1 MKINTFILYTKY
13 IYLQVV
19 YNEKSYNLWKYSILI
34 NSIIL
39 NIRIKNTHIGVNDYI
54 DIHKAKDY
62 QELLKFLAKPIPFCK
77 YCDVKNR
84 RDGITWKVSTKSI
97 EEYLLRQ

>member
-1 MKINTFILYTKY
+1 MKRKVITMGILHSNKF
-13 IYLQVV
+13 
-19 YNEKSYNLWKYSILI
+19 N
-34 NSIIL
+34 IL

-62 QELLKFLAKPIPFCK
+62 QEVLQFLAKSIPFCK

-84 RDGITWKVSTKSI
+84 KDGIVWKVSTKRF
-97 EEYLLRQ
+97 EEYL